1 MVPNW
6 RTTRRQCPT
15 PVGHHFYVG
24 KCMKKRFT
32 EEEIRYL
39 SSLPIV
45 KRVSKNRLTLTF
57 SYREKLYTIWKE
69 APSHGIIRKALEA
82 AGISYSLVGWDYIHA
97 FHWNFLKD
105 GAPRNGKSSI
115 PVRDKDRTA
124 NSVTNRML
132 LDTGCF
138 EARGNRVT
146 FSRDYIRKL
155 TDRYPETSIEDCLR
169 QDGID
174 PQLVGYQRIY
184 ALKRKLDQKSIPERR
199 PRGEYLTSEQIEAA
213 QKHPYIRRVSGKQ
226 IVLCPDFYWEA
237 KALEAHGMTITEILQ
252 LFELPDEWFCTSK
265 RIRIKYDIRNA
276 VPVNPPDELAWN
288 NSQFVRIQRRR
299 LIHLEQFAAQRYSEI
314 REKLCSSDPETCLQ
328 VCEWI
333 RDIPTGGKYQDS
345 LSQILLKLGIRRSR
359 FYRMCSDA
367 FKAAR
372 KSRMEKKKQD
382 LEAVRK
388 TSEYGGYPKGSRQIY
403 MQMDSVV
410 HRHMSRRKIRNLMKE
425 AGIVCPV
432 RKANANRQKAREFLK
447 THVKPNLLRRR
458 FRLNRPGKVFLT
470 DVTYLDYGE
479 NQRAY
484 GSACIDSVTG
494 EVMDFTIR
502 SENDLNLVKETL
514 LALPDGQNE
523 SMLCEKLLLHSDQ
536 GVLYLTDDFQN
547 TASSRN
553 LTHSMS
559 KRGNCWDNAPQ
570 ESFFGHFKDECPYRD
585 CSTLEEVQTAVK
597 EYVIYYN
604 TQRGQWNRNKMTPGA
619 YREYLLNMNDAQY
632 SAWMEEQEKHYAEMK
647 KRAEQKAVERARTL
661 GV

>member
-1 MVPNW
+1 MS
-6 RTTRRQCPT
+6 
-15 PVGHHFYVG
+15 
-24 KCMKKRFT
+24 KRFT
-32 EEEIRYL
+32 SEEIKYL
-39 SSLPIV
+39 ASLSEV
-45 KRVSKNRLTLTF
+45 KRVTENKLMLTF
-57 SYREKLYTIWKE
+57 SFREKLYSMWRE
-69 APSHGIIRKALEA
+69 APGMTIIRKTLAE
-82 AGISYSLVGWDYIHA
+82 AGISYSLVGEKYVHRLHD
-97 FHWNFLKD
+97 NFLKF
-105 GAPRNGKSSI
+105 GAPRKGKSCTS
-115 PVRDKDRTA
+115 VRGA
-124 NSVTNRML
+124 NAESKSEVNNL
-132 LDTGCF
+132 LIGTGCF
-138 EARGNRVT
+138 EARGNSVT

-184 ALKRKLDQKSIPERR
+184 ALKRKLDQKSIPERS
-199 PRGEYLTSEQIEAA
+199 PRVEYLTSEQIEAA

-226 IVLCPDFYWEA
+226 IVFCPEFYWEA
-237 KALEAHGMTITEILQ
+237 KTLEAHGMTITEILQ
-252 LFELPDEWFCTSK
+252 LFELPEEWFHPSS

-276 VPVNPPDELAWN
+276 APVNPPDELAWN

-314 REKLCSSDPETCLQ
+314 REKLGSSDPETCLQ

-403 MQMDSVV
+403 MQMDSVA

-570 ESFFGHFKDECPYRD
+570 DLFFGHFKDECPYRD

>member
-1 MVPNW
+1 
-6 RTTRRQCPT
+6 
-15 PVGHHFYVG
+15 
-24 KCMKKRFT
+24 
-32 EEEIRYL
+32 
-39 SSLPIV
+39 
-45 KRVSKNRLTLTF
+45 
-57 SYREKLYTIWKE
+57 
-69 APSHGIIRKALEA
+69 
-82 AGISYSLVGWDYIHA
+82 
-97 FHWNFLKD
+97 
-105 GAPRNGKSSI
+105 
-115 PVRDKDRTA
+115 
-124 NSVTNRML
+124 
-132 LDTGCF
+132 
-138 EARGNRVT
+138 
-146 FSRDYIRKL
+146 
-155 TDRYPETSIEDCLR
+155 
-169 QDGID
+169 
-174 PQLVGYQRIY
+174 
-184 ALKRKLDQKSIPERR
+184 
-199 PRGEYLTSEQIEAA
+199 
-213 QKHPYIRRVSGKQ
+213 
-226 IVLCPDFYWEA
+226 
-237 KALEAHGMTITEILQ
+237 MTITEILQ
-252 LFELPDEWFCTSK
+252 LFELPEEWFHPSS

-276 VPVNPPDELAWN
+276 APVNPPDELAWN

-314 REKLCSSDPETCLQ
+314 REKLGSSDPETCLQ

-403 MQMDSVV
+403 MQMDSVA